1 MNCLKNFTEGN
12 IEGKHDGNRGRRCKQ
27 LPVTLRKTKDNNKLK
42 VDALD
47 LSGELSLVEDMNLS
61 QERQRNKCVWLY
73 LLRMS
78 VTIMDSDE
86 TRLLSTETFHLTY
99 FGCHFPPPF
108 LRASGQS
115 N

>member
-1 MNCLKNFTEGN
+1 
-12 IEGKHDGNRGRRCKQ
+12 
-27 LPVTLRKTKDNNKLK
+27 VTSRKTENNNKQK

-78 VTIMDSDE
+78 VRSLDSGEAYASVKYRNISFDIF
-86 TRLLSTETFHLTY
+86 RLS
-99 FGCHFPPPF
+99 FPVSVPPRF
-108 LRASGQS
+108 WTVE
-115 N
+115 